1 MNITIFNTHKG
12 VIDLGPANVWINQI
26 KCRFADAMPYTECKH
41 CTGIT
46 AQTGV
51 ERKLINMYMY
61 GFQAKYCLKL
71 NAVN

>member
-26 KCRFADAMPYTECKH
+26 KCRFADAMPYTECTH

-51 ERKLINMYMY
+51 ARKLINMY
-61 GFQAKYCLKL
+61 GFQTKYFLKL

>member
-26 KCRFADAMPYTECKH
+26 KCRFADAMPYTECTH